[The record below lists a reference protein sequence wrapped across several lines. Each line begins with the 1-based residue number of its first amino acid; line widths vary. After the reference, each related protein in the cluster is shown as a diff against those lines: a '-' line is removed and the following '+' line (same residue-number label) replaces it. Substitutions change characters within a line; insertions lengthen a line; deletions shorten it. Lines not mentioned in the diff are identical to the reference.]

1 MREGGV
7 SKGYCFLEYEEH
19 ASGEKAMKA
28 LNGMPLADK
37 KLKCH
42 SANLGN
48 KGLSLGFT
56 PNATNISGLLEV
68 VSRPANHLG
77 SYLLSYENIT
87 NYDIQLTLLNE
98 PTCKI
103 PSRVVQLLNMC
114 YP

>member
-1 MREGGV
+1 
-7 SKGYCFLEYEEH
+7 
-19 ASGEKAMKA
+19 MKA
-28 LNGMPLADK
+28 LNGMPMGDK

-56 PNATNISGLLEV
+56 PNATNISGIQDSIV
-68 VSRPANHLG
+68 RPANHAFG

-87 NYDIQLTLLNE
+87 NLDIQLTLMNE

-103 PSRVVQLLNMC
+103 PSRVLQLINMC